1 MIIALILTI
10 ACYLI
15 VGLYVYIRVQQLRAE
30 KKKPIQMLSKE
41 EQELED
47 KELLEWEDDMDSSD
61 YGDAV
66 PEFLKDDYEE
76 DEEED
81 E

>member
-1 MIIALILTI
+1 MIIALLVTI

-15 VGLYVYIRVQQLRAE
+15 VGLYVYIRVQQLRAK

-41 EQELED
+41 EQEPED
-47 KELLEWEDDMDSSD
+47 EELLEWEDDMDSSD

-76 DEEED
+76 DEED